1 MALIERVV
9 VKLLS
14 VEEIKAELDREYALL
29 EPMLTGFRLIEKNTP
44 DSAIKSAEKLISTNF
59 PDGFRELIAKFD
71 FGNLT
76 IGPVV
81 FCSSRDYLA
90 ELVELNLNVMW
101 WGGGQRPENIIMIGN
116 SDPFAILLNTDS
128 GSIYAFD
135 SETSWK
141 KSKKISDDF
150 FGFFSALGTVVLT
163 RNQTLDRRKL
173 AEEILEEIGAEDFEF
188 WLRLAN

>member
-101 WGGGQRPENIIMIGN
+101 WGAGQRPENIMMIGN

-128 GSIYAFD
+128 GSVYAFD

-150 FGFFSALGTVVLT
+150 FGFFPLWVPSS
-163 RNQTLDRRKL
+163 
-173 AEEILEEIGAEDFEF
+173 
-188 WLRLAN
+188 

>member
-1 MALIERVV
+1 M
-9 VKLLS
+9 KLLS
-14 VEEIKAELDREYALL
+14 VEEIKAELDREFTPL

-59 PDGFRELIAKFD
+59 PYGFRELIAKFD

-81 FCSSRDYLA
+81 FCSSGDYLA

-116 SDPFAILLNTDS
+116 SDPFAILLNTNS
-128 GSIYAFD
+128 GSVYAFD
-135 SETSWK
+135 SENGWE

-173 AEEILEEIGAEDFEF
+173 AEEILEEVGAEDFEF